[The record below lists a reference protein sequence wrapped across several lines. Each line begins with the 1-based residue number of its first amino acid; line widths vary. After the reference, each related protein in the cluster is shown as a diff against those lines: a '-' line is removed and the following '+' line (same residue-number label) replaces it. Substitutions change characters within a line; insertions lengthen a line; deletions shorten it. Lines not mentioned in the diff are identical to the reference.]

1 MNIYEKRTRIVQE
14 KMSRLGLPCI
24 LITRPEHIFYLSGY
38 CASPV
43 GAQPVILIIPQ
54 NRDPIMIVAEHEEGG
69 AKEKTWIENIKTYA
83 YYTILKK
90 PGITQQIAELILA
103 ALKELE
109 VARGSLGIEET
120 HISFAFTEAIRN
132 EFPLVNFKN
141 FSHVLE
147 EMRIVKSKDEIEAIK
162 KAVGFCDLCQKI
174 ARESL
179 TEGMSEIELFT
190 KIKSALEIKAGE
202 RISVEGDLVFGEGTE
217 GGGDL
222 PGKRKLQKNDFVMTD
237 LCVRIN
243 GYWGDTTRTIVF
255 GDASKKQKKIYQVVL
270 EALNIGIEA
279 IRPGIKASEIDKRV
293 RDFIISK
300 GYGEYF
306 GHHTGHGIGL
316 THFEAPMI
324 VPYNETEL
332 KEGMVIT
339 IEPGIYIPNQGGIR
353 LEEDIVVTE
362 AGRKIIS
369 KHSLGF
375 EGEHKKVRKL
385 QRKDNLNLRFTD
397 RGGDE

>member
-1 MNIYEKRTRIVQE
+1 MDIYKKRTREVQE
-14 KMSRLGLPCI
+14 KMESLDIDAVL
-24 LITRPEHIFYLSGY
+24 LTSPEHAFYLSGY
-38 CASPV
+38 CGPPV
-43 GAQPVILIIPQ
+43 GGQPVILTIPQ
-54 NRDPIMIVAEHEEGG
+54 NRKPIMIVVEHEEGG
-69 AKEKTWIENIKTYA
+69 VKEKSWIKDIRTYA

-90 PGITQQIAELILA
+90 PGITQQIAGLILT

-109 VARGSLGIEET
+109 IARGSLGIEEA
-120 HISFAFTEAIRN
+120 HIPFAFTEAIRN
-132 EFPLVNFKN
+132 EFPLVNLKN

-162 KAVGFCDLCQKI
+162 KAVGFCDLGQKT
-174 ARESL
+174 ARGSL
-179 TEGMSEIELFT
+179 TKGMSEIELFT

-202 RISVEGDLVFGEGTE
+202 RISLEGDLVFGEGTE
-217 GGGDL
+217 EGGDL
-222 PGKRKLQKNDFVMTD
+222 PGKRRLQKNYLVMSD

-255 GDASKKQKKIYQVVL
+255 GEPSKKQKEIYQIVL

-279 IRPGIKASEIDKRV
+279 IRPGIKASEIDRIV
-293 RDFIISK
+293 RTFITK
-300 GYGEYF
+300 NGYGEYF

-324 VPYNETEL
+324 VPYNDVEL

-339 IEPGIYIPNQGGIR
+339 IEPGIYIPNHGGIR
-353 LEEDIVVTE
+353 LEENIVVTE
-362 AGRKIIS
+362 DGPEIVS

-375 EGEHKKVRKL
+375 NE
-385 QRKDNLNLRFTD
+385 KD
-397 RGGDE
+397 